1 MSSNIKSKPSAKES
15 PTEPFKR
22 AVTGC
27 MRAIARKPDLEVGF
41 AAERPGFVGG
51 KARLPEP
58 ARKLNA
64 TEAAIVRGHADSIAL
79 KLACHDPNVHRKLV
93 PGGQTARA
101 VFEAVEQA
109 RVEAIGAR
117 RMSGVAKNLSAMI
130 DDRFHR
136 GKFDEVSDRTDAPIE
151 EALAMLV
158 RERLTGMTPP
168 PAARRLVEL
177 WRPLLEDR
185 AGKNLNRLEKL
196 IENQARFGDVVHDL
210 LDDLDMGE
218 DRSSEA
224 DEEEGA
230 EGEQDKRKDKS
241 GEDGEGEQSED
252 AESRVDDAE
261 VSGEEMSDTTAES
274 SEALSAEMSDD
285 AEMGDSEAPAE
296 PRRPR
301 RHGANEPRG
310 PEYRPFTGKFDEVTA
325 AEDLCEPEELE
336 RLRGYLDKQLS
347 HLQGVVAR
355 LANRLQRRLMAQQNR
370 AWEFDLEEGLLDPA
384 RLSRVIIDPLHAL
397 SFKREKDTKFRD
409 TVVTL
414 LLDNSGSMRGRPIT
428 VAATCADIL
437 ARTLERCG
445 VKVEILGFTTRAW
458 KGGQSREAWLASGKP
473 PNPGRLNDLRH
484 IIYKSADAPWR
495 RARKNLG
502 LMMREGLLKE
512 NIDGEALDWAHK
524 RLLARSEQRR
534 ILMMISD
541 GAPVDDSTLSV
552 NPGNYLE
559 RHLRWVIEEI
569 ETRSPV
575 ELIAIGIGHDVTRYY
590 RRAVTIVDAEELGGA
605 MTDKLAELFDEHATE
620 ADDQRVPVRKPD
632 RWSRASAT
640 FLDPPDPRRA

>member
-1 MSSNIKSKPSAKES
+1 MSSNIKGKSPGKDS

-27 MRAIARKPDLEVGF
+27 LRAIARKPELEVSF
-41 AAERPGFVGG
+41 AAERPGIAAG

-58 ARKLNA
+58 PRKLTA
-64 TEAAIVRGHADSIAL
+64 SDAAIVRGHADSIAL
-79 KLACHDPNVHRKLV
+79 KLACHDPSVHRKLV
-93 PGGQTARA
+93 PGGQQARA

-117 RMSGVAKNLSAMI
+117 RMDGVAKNLSAML

-136 GKFDEVSDRTDAPIE
+136 GKFDEVTDRADAPIE
-151 EALAMLV
+151 EAVALMV
-158 RERLTGMTPP
+158 RERLTGQAPP
-168 PAARRLVEL
+168 RAASKIVEL
-177 WRPLLEDR
+177 WRPLIEDR
-185 AGKNLNRLEKL
+185 AGRDLDRLERL
-196 IENQARFGDVVHDL
+196 IENQSRFGDAIHDL
-210 LDDLDMGE
+210 LDALDMGE
-218 DRSSEA
+218 DRSTES
-224 DEEEGA
+224 DEEEGE
-230 EGEQDKRKDKS
+230 EGEQDRRKEESGEEGEGADSDDTQARVDEADVS
-241 GEDGEGEQSED
+241 GEDMADTS
-252 AESRVDDAE
+252 AEA
-261 VSGEEMSDTTAES
+261 A
-274 SEALSAEMSDD
+274 EALSAESADD
-285 AEMGDSEAPAE
+285 AEMGDAEAPAE
-296 PRRPR
+296 PRHPR
-301 RHGANEPRG
+301 RHGRNEPRG
-310 PEYRPFTGKFDEVTA
+310 PDYRPFITRHDETIA
-325 AEDLCEPEELE
+325 AEELCEPEELD

-384 RLSRVIIDPLHAL
+384 RLSRIIVDPLHPL
-397 SFKREKDTKFRD
+397 SFKREKDTSFRD

-458 KGGQSREAWLASGKP
+458 KGGQSREAWLAAGKP
-473 PNPGRLNDLRH
+473 ANPGRLNDLRH

-502 LMMREGLLKE
+502 LMMREGLTVDVLLE
-512 NIDGEALDWAHK
+512 QALDWAHR
-524 RLLARSEQRR
+524 RLLARSEQRK

-569 ETRSPV
+569 EERSPV

-590 RRAVTIVDAEELGGA
+590 RRAVTIVDAEELGGV
-605 MTDKLAELFDEHATE
+605 MIEKLAELFDE
-620 ADDQRVPVRKPD
+620 
-632 RWSRASAT
+632 S
-640 FLDPPDPRRA
+640 PPAEPIRRPARRLHS

>member
-1 MSSNIKSKPSAKES
+1 MASNVKSKTPGKEA

-22 AVTGC
+22 AVAGA
-27 MRAIARKPDLEVGF
+27 MRALARKPDLEVAF
-41 AAERPGFVGG
+41 AAERPGLMGG

-58 ARKLNA
+58 ARKL
-64 TEAAIVRGHADSIAL
+64 TKSEAAIVRGHADAL
-79 KLACHDPNVHRKLV
+79 ALRLACHDPAVHRRLQ
-93 PGGQTARA
+93 PQGQQARA

-117 RMSGVAKNLSAMI
+117 RMTGVAGNIAAML

-136 GKFDEVSDRTDAPIE
+136 AKFDDVTERSEAPIE
-151 EALAMLV
+151 EAISLMV
-158 RERLTGMTPP
+158 RERLTGQAPP
-168 PAARRLVEL
+168 SSAKKLVEL
-177 WRPLLEDR
+177 WRPLIESRAGRDLDKLED
-185 AGKNLNRLEKL
+185 LLEDQRLF
-196 IENQARFGDVVHDL
+196 ADAVHDL
-210 LDDLDMGE
+210 LESLEMGE
-218 DRSSEA
+218 DRSSESE
-224 DEEEGA
+224 DEEE
-230 EGEQDKRKDKS
+230 EGEDERRKQDQ
-241 GEDGEGEQSED
+241 GEQGDAAESED
-252 AESRVDDAE
+252 MQKTSMEESQA
-261 VSGEEMSDTTAES
+261 
-274 SEALSAEMSDD
+274 SAEDLPDAAAEAVDAPTSDMAD
-285 AEMGDSEAPAE
+285 DSEMGDAE
-296 PRRPR
+296 TPGEPQRPR
-301 RHGANEPRG
+301 QFGANEPRG
-310 PEYRPFTGKFDEVTA
+310 PDYRAFTVKFDETIA
-325 AEDLCEPEELE
+325 AEDLCEQEELD

-347 HLQGVVAR
+347 NLQGVVAR

-370 AWEFDLEEGLLDPA
+370 SWEFDLEEGLLDPA
-384 RLSRVIIDPLHAL
+384 RLSRVVVDPMHAL
-397 SFKREKDTKFRD
+397 SFKAEKDMQFRD

-458 KGGQSREAWLASGKP
+458 KGGQSREHWLTAGKP
-473 PNPGRLNDLRH
+473 GNPGRLNDLRH

-524 RLLARSEQRR
+524 RLLARPEQRK

-605 MTDKLAELFDEHATE
+605 MTEKLAELFAEHA
-620 ADDQRVPVRKPD
+620 AQAPQPVR
-632 RWSRASAT
+632 RT
-640 FLDPPDPRRA
+640 RRRIAV

>member
-1 MSSNIKSKPSAKES
+1 MASNIKSKPTSKES

-27 MRAIARKPDLEVGF
+27 IRALARKPNLEVAF
-41 AAERPGFVGG
+41 AAERPGLLGG
-51 KARLPEP
+51 KVRLPEP
-58 ARKLNA
+58 PRKLGKA
-64 TEAAIVRGHADSIAL
+64 EAAIVRGHADSIAL
-79 KLACHDPNVHRKLV
+79 RLACHDPAMHRRLQ
-93 PGGQTARA
+93 PAGQQARA

-117 RMSGVAKNLSAMI
+117 RMDGVAQNLTAML
-130 DDRFHR
+130 DERFHR
-136 GKFDEVSDRTDAPIE
+136 GKFDEITDRADAPIE
-151 EALAMLV
+151 DALALMV
-158 RERLTGMTPP
+158 RERLTGMSPP
-168 PAARRLVEL
+168 PAAKRLVDL
-177 WRPLLEDR
+177 WRPLIEDR
-185 AGKNLNRLEKL
+185 AGSDLDRLESL
-196 IENQARFGDVVHDL
+196 VEDQRQFSDVVHDL
-210 LDDLDMGE
+210 LDALEMGE
-218 DRSSEA
+218 DRSHDSE
-224 DEEEGA
+224 DED
-230 EGEQDKRKDKS
+230 EGEEDRRKQES
-241 GEDGEGEQSED
+241 GEDGEAADSDEMQRMSMEDTQVSSED
-252 AESRVDDAE
+252 MPDAAAEAAEAPTADMADDTDMGDAE
-261 VSGEEMSDTTAES
+261 TPGE
-274 SEALSAEMSDD
+274 
-285 AEMGDSEAPAE
+285 PQ
-296 PRRPR
+296 RPR
-301 RHGANEPRG
+301 HFGANEPRG
-310 PEYRPFTGKFDEVTA
+310 PDYRAFTGKFDETIA
-325 AEDLCEPEELE
+325 AEDLCEAEELD

-370 AWEFDLEEGLLDPA
+370 SWEFDLEEGQLDPA
-384 RLSRVIIDPLHAL
+384 RLSRVIVDPLHAL
-397 SFKREKDTKFRD
+397 SFKAEKDMRFRD

-458 KGGQSREAWLASGKP
+458 KGGQSREHWLTAGKP
-473 PNPGRLNDLRH
+473 ANPGRLNDLRH

-524 RLLARSEQRR
+524 RLLARTEQRK

-559 RHLRWVIEEI
+559 RHLRWIIEEI

-605 MTDKLAELFDEHATE
+605 MTEKLAELFEEHAATE
-620 ADDQRVPVRKPD
+620 RPGPRARRRV
-632 RWSRASAT
+632 A
-640 FLDPPDPRRA
+640 